1 MIYELCQ
8 LAQEFLVQHNQK
20 PVASEH
26 ENMLKL
32 NAEKEVQ
39 KEVVICLLYK

>member
-8 LAQEFLVQHNQK
+8 VAQEFLLQHNHK

-32 NAEKEVQ
+32 NAEKEIE
-39 KEVVICLLYK
+39 KEVI